1 MARVLYWGG
10 HGLAVLLLTLLT
22 FVGGIAWAAALFGT
36 HIHFLFRFTL
46 AYLAL
51 SLALLWLPHLLFQNS
66 VVSVPRISNSVQ
78 SSQFLKTPAVYRLM
92 NRDFVT
98 PELHGVA
105 RDLADHMARHFPATP
120 RTVTYALDGNFP
132 FFNWLPLLPHLS
144 HNDGKALDLALYW
157 QDANGAYVA
166 GPGKSPLGYWGY
178 VDGPSDCPPRAFD
191 LRWDMDWLQPRLPD
205 QQLDVAR
212 TREALIWLSQD
223 RRVHKILVEP
233 HILAQIGYDHP
244 KIRFQGC
251 AAARHDDHIHIQL

>member
-1 MARVLYWGG
+1 MAKVLYWGG

-51 SLALLWLPHLLFQNS
+51 SLALLWLPHLLFQNN

-98 PELHGVA
+98 PELHSVA

-132 FFNWLPLLPHLS
+132 FFDWLPLLPHLS

-157 QDANGAYVA
+157 QDSNGAYVA

-178 VDGPSDCPPRAFD
+178 VDSPSDCPPRAFD
-191 LRWDMDWLQPRLPD
+191 LRWDLNWLQPRLPD
-205 QQLDVAR
+205 LQLDVAR

-223 RRVHKILVEP
+223 RRVHKTLIEP

>member
-1 MARVLYWGG
+1 MAKVLYWGG

-98 PELHGVA
+98 PDLHGVA

-132 FFNWLPLLPHLS
+132 FFDWLPLLPHLS

-178 VDGPSDCPPRAFD
+178 VDGPSDCTPRAFD
-191 LRWDMDWLQPRLPD
+191 LRWDLNWLQPRLPD
-205 QQLDVAR
+205 LQLDVAR

-223 RRVHKILVEP
+223 RRVHKILIEP